1 MEIALPDSP
10 IDAVVPPHLQVVD
23 ELISHGVVASSSAE
37 ECVVVIHA
45 VHVGEFIQNALGSL
59 GRVKQGGKPI
69 DDVDQVR

>member
-23 ELISHGVVASSSAE
+23 ELISHDVIASSAE

-45 VHVGEFIQNALGSL
+45 VHIGEFIQNALGSL

-69 DDVDQVR
+69 DDVDQVG